1 MLDYLTSFLYLLDSA
16 SIFQLENEFI
26 KMVIFLGKTHES
38 IQLPGEN
45 KTKQANKVLL
55 TEVIFGLFLQITVQ
69 KVRPW

>member
-1 MLDYLTSFLYLLDSA
+1 MLGYLTAFLNLLDSV

-26 KMVIFLGKTHES
+26 KTAISFGNTYES
-38 IQLPGEN
+38 IWLPGEN

-69 KVRPW
+69 KVRP